1 MSVAETYRR
10 NFLSLLLLVV
20 SIAFI
25 AMMRRFLVPL
35 LLAAI
40 FAALVNPL
48 YRWFERAYRGRKGL
62 ASITTIL
69 IVFLLVVVPLTLFA
83 GILVSE
89 AIDVSNSAGPWIHRQ
104 IQNPDQF
111 MEKLQALP
119 FADRIEPYR
128 EQILQRLA
136 EIVRTVGTFMVSRLS
151 DATRGTVAFIFNV
164 VILLYSMFFFF
175 TDGRRFLDG
184 IMGSIPLSAGER
196 ARIVDRFVSVTRAAL
211 ASTVVIGLIQGTM
224 GGIALAV
231 MGVPGAVFWGTMM
244 AILSMIPGLGTAVV
258 WVPVCIYLFATG
270 RVGVSIGLAVY
281 FVAVVGSVDNLLRP
295 RLVGKGTQLPD
306 LLILLSTL
314 GGLMMFGAVGFI
326 LGPVLAALFV
336 TTWDI
341 FNAFVRESREGA

>member
-25 AMMRRFLVPL
+25 VMMRRFLVPL

-48 YRWFERAYRGRKGL
+48 YKGLERAYRGRKAF

-69 IVFLLVVVPLTLFA
+69 IVFLVVVVPLMLFA

-89 AIDVSNSAGPWIHRQ
+89 AIQVSNSAVPWIQRQ
-104 IQNPDQF
+104 LHNPDEF
-111 MEKLQALP
+111 MQRLQALP
-119 FADRIEPYR
+119 FADRIASHQT
-128 EQILQRLA
+128 QILQRLA
-136 EIVRTVGTFMVSRLS
+136 ETVRAVGTFMVNRLS
-151 DATRGTVAFIFNV
+151 DATRGTVSFIFNV
-164 VILLYSMFFFF
+164 GILLYAMFFFLV
-175 TDGRRFLDG
+175 DGRSYLDG
-184 IMGSIPLSAGER
+184 IMGSLPLSPAER
-196 ARIVDRFVSVTRAAL
+196 SRIVDQFVSVTRAAL
-211 ASTVVIGLIQGTM
+211 TSTVVIGVIQGTL
-224 GGIALAV
+224 GGIALGI
-231 MGVPGAVFWGTMM
+231 MGVPGSVFWGTLM
-244 AILSMIPGLGTAVV
+244 AVLSMIPGLGTAIV

-281 FVAVVGSVDNLLRP
+281 FMLVVGSVDNLLRP
-295 RLVGKGTQLPD
+295 RLVGKGTQMPD
-306 LLILLSTL
+306 LLVLLSTL

-336 TTWDI
+336 TTWNI
-341 FNAFVRESREGA
+341 FNAFVRESRESA